1 MTTKYCPLP
10 NPNGPNL
17 GLPNRRSADEISN
30 HLISPRLKSSKI
42 KPFVKTINVVER
54 VEGVVI
60 TNAAGGLNE
69 SFNVGDFM
77 IIQDHLYIPGLAGF
91 SPLVGPNDDR
101 IGPRFPP
108 MGDAYNKEWRN
119 LAKSVAADIG
129 ENIKSGKTAPK
140 KPESL

>member
-1 MTTKYCPLP
+1 
-10 NPNGPNL
+10 
-17 GLPNRRSADEISN
+17 
-30 HLISPRLKSSKI
+30 
-42 KPFVKTINVVER
+42 
-54 VEGVVI
+54 
-60 TNAAGGLNE
+60 
-69 SFNVGDFM
+69 M

-129 ENIKSGKTAPK
+129 ENIKSGLQIQY
-140 KPESL
+140 ESRDMRSIRIQERWGPT

>member
-1 MTTKYCPLP
+1 MSK
-10 NPNGPNL
+10 
-17 GLPNRRSADEISN
+17 RR
-30 HLISPRLKSSKI
+30 K
-42 KPFVKTINVVER
+42 
-54 VEGVVI
+54 GVVV

-69 SFNVGDFM
+69 SFSVGDFM

-119 LAKSVAADIG
+119 IAKSVATDIG
-129 ENIKSGKTAPK
+129 ENIKSGKILRQIVRNRSKYRFRDILLCIRA
-140 KPESL
+140 EL

>member
-1 MTTKYCPLP
+1 MML
-10 NPNGPNL
+10 
-17 GLPNRRSADEISN
+17 
-30 HLISPRLKSSKI
+30 
-42 KPFVKTINVVER
+42 ER
-54 VEGVVI
+54 VKGVVI

-69 SFNVGDFM
+69 SFSVGDFM

-129 ENIKSGKTAPK
+129 ENIKSGLQIQYESRDMRLIRILKDVDTPK
-140 KPESL
+140 HEFRDILLCIRTKL